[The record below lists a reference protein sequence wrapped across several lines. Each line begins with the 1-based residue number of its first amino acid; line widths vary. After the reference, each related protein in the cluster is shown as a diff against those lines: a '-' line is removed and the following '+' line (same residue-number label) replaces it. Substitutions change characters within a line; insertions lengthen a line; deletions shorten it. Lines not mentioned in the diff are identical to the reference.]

1 MRTRTRAARATW
13 NSRMNIII
21 PMVHIPEAIHIMIT
35 AVTII
40 PAREA
45 EQETETE
52 QAWEAAVEREAEQET
67 EQVMIR
73 AATMIRM
80 VPVIRTAIM
89 VRWEAEILPAVIP
102 AMVTVTA
109 YISR

>member
-1 MRTRTRAARATW
+1 
-13 NSRMNIII
+13 MNIII

-35 AVTII
+35 AVMII

-52 QAWEAAVEREAEQET
+52 QAWEAAVEREA

-102 AMVTVTA
+102 AMVTAKA
-109 YISR
+109 YSSR

>member
-35 AVTII
+35 AVMII

-52 QAWEAAVEREAEQET
+52 QAWEAAVEREA

-102 AMVTVTA
+102 AMVTAKA
-109 YISR
+109 YSSR